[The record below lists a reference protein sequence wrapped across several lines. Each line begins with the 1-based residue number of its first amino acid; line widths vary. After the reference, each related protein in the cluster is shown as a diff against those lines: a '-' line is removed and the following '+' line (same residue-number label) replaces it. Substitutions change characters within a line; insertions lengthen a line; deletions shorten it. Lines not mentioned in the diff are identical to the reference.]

1 MKSRKSNFLSNSGLL
16 IILLVLQGCIQEN
29 FEYKPSDT
37 NHGIWDVSAWGF
49 ISAHEDLNTLREAI
63 EISGLEDLFDREGE
77 WTYVL
82 PNDKAFRDFLPFN
95 GYRNVSE
102 IPVPILKNL
111 LRYMVVKDRVIF
123 TDPDLFESNNPLPYE
138 TDNGQIMYLS
148 HQTSFIGIVNEG
160 TARSFEI
167 YTSNVQTNSG
177 VIHVV
182 GSMVYYSLPPGNLQI
197 DTTGTGTPLTLE
209 KNLPVQ
215 VSKSGSVPIDGTVL
229 EIGGASP
236 ENIIYTLEKAPEHG
250 WLVMNGTR
258 FLKEGDRFTQ
268 NDIGLLNVVYINDV
282 EGHDDVITLSVVS
295 KSGFVLEAFDFKIE
309 TD

>member
-1 MKSRKSNFLSNSGLL
+1 
-16 IILLVLQGCIQEN
+16 
-29 FEYKPSDT
+29 
-37 NHGIWDVSAWGF
+37 
-49 ISAHEDLNTLREAI
+49 
-63 EISGLEDLFDREGE
+63 
-77 WTYVL
+77 
-82 PNDKAFRDFLPFN
+82 
-95 GYRNVSE
+95 
-102 IPVPILKNL
+102 
-111 LRYMVVKDRVIF
+111 
-123 TDPDLFESNNPLPYE
+123 
-138 TDNGQIMYLS
+138 
-148 HQTSFIGIVNEG
+148 
-160 TARSFEI
+160 
-167 YTSNVQTNSG
+167 
-177 VIHVV
+177 
-182 GSMVYYSLPPGNLQI
+182 I

-295 KSGFVLEAFDFKIE
+295 KSGCVLEAFDFKRE
-309 TD
+309 RVEWEVNVEERVNELVLCSG